1 MNKSL
6 IQITN
11 EFLELDRLL
20 IESGGELN
28 EEIETALALNQKDL
42 QVKVDKY
49 KLYIDHL
56 KQRAEYFKD
65 LETEARDARKVF
77 ENSSDKLKD
86 RIKYM
91 MNTLNVNEIDGEA
104 FRFKLIEGKDKLVV
118 NDQSVVPQEYFIPV
132 TTLNLDKEKL
142 LQDLQS
148 GLKID
153 GVDIEVVKT
162 LRTYLKK
169 WGDWWKIRN

>member
-1 MNKSL
+1 MWTMNKSL

-28 EEIETALALNQKDL
+28 EEIENALALNQKDL
-42 QVKVDKY
+42 QVKIDKY
-49 KLYIDHL
+49 KLYMDHL

-65 LETEARDARKVF
+65 LEIESRDARKVF

-91 MNTLNVNEIDGEA
+91 MNTLNVNEIDGET
-104 FRFKLIEGKDKLVV
+104 FRFKLIEGKDKVV
-118 NDQSVVPQEYFIPV
+118 INDQTTIPQDYFIPV
-132 TTLNLDKEKL
+132 TSFTLDKEKL

-148 GLKID
+148 GLKIE
-153 GVDIEVVKT
+153 GVDIEVIKT

-169 WGDWWKIRN
+169 

>member
-11 EFLELDRLL
+11 EFLELDRML

-28 EEIETALALNQKDL
+28 EEIENALALNQKDL

-49 KLYIDHL
+49 KLYMDHL
-56 KQRAEYFKD
+56 KQRTEYFKD

-104 FRFKLIEGKDKLVV
+104 FRFKLIEGKDKVV
-118 NDQSVVPQEYFIPV
+118 INDQTAIPQDYFIPV
-132 TTLNLDKEKL
+132 TSFTLDKEKL

-153 GVDIEVVKT
+153 GVDIEVIKT

-169 WGDWWKIRN
+169 

>member
-49 KLYIDHL
+49 KLYMDHL

-65 LETEARDARKVF
+65 LEAEARDARKVF

-91 MNTLNVNEIDGEA
+91 MNLLNVNEIDGET

-118 NDQSVVPQEYFIPV
+118 EDQTIVPQEYFIPV
-132 TTLNLDKEKL
+132 TTMNLDKEKL

-148 GLKID
+148 GLKIE
-153 GVDIEVVKT
+153 GVDIEVIKT

-169 WGDWWKIRN
+169 

>member
-1 MNKSL
+1 MSKSL

-28 EEIETALALNQKDL
+28 EEVENALALNQKDL

-56 KQRAEYFKD
+56 KQRAEYFKE
-65 LETEARDARKVF
+65 LENEAREARKVF
-77 ENSSDKLKD
+77 ENSSDSLKD

-91 MNTLNVNEIDGEA
+91 MNMLNVNEIDGET
-104 FRFKLIEGKDKLVV
+104 FRFKLIEGKDKVV
-118 NDQSVVPQEYFIPV
+118 VGDQAMIPEEYLIPV
-132 TTLNLDKEKL
+132 TSYNLDKEKI

-153 GVDIEVVKT
+153 GAQLEVIKT
-162 LRTYLKK
+162 LRTYIKK
-169 WGDWWKIRN
+169 

>member
-28 EEIETALALNQKDL
+28 EEIENALALNQKDL
-42 QVKVDKY
+42 QVKIDKY
-49 KLYIDHL
+49 KLYMDHL

-91 MNTLNVNEIDGEA
+91 MTLLNVNEIDGET
-104 FRFKLIEGKDKLVV
+104 FIFKLIEGKDKLVI
-118 NDQSVVPQEYFIPV
+118 NDQTAIPQDYFIPV
-132 TTLNLDKEKL
+132 TTMNLNKEKL
-142 LQDLQS
+142 LQDLQA

-169 WGDWWKIRN
+169 

>member
-1 MNKSL
+1 MKGSQTMSKSL

-28 EEIETALALNQKDL
+28 EEVENALALNQKDL

-56 KQRAEYFKD
+56 KQRAEYFKE
-65 LETEARDARKVF
+65 LENEAREARKVF
-77 ENSSDKLKD
+77 ENSSDSLKD

-91 MNTLNVNEIDGEA
+91 MNMLNVNEIDGET
-104 FRFKLIEGKDKLVV
+104 FRFKLIEGKDKVV
-118 NDQSVVPQEYFIPV
+118 VGDQAMIPEEYLIPV
-132 TTLNLDKEKL
+132 TSYNLDKEKI

-153 GVDIEVVKT
+153 GAQLEVIKT
-162 LRTYLKK
+162 LRTYIKK
-169 WGDWWKIRN
+169 